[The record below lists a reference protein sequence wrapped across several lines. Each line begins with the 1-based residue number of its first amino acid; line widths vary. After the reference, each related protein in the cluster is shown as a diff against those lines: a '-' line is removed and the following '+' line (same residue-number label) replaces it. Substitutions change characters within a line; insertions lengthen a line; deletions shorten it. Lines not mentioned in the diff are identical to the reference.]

1 MQNYNKYIEH
11 IKTTWTRSEVAEM
24 FNISTKTLHDWLEE
38 RQYELRPRKA
48 ITVKEL
54 NEIFAFFGDPRP
66 YIAAE
71 RERLALKR
79 GKK

>member
-1 MQNYNKYIEH
+1 
-11 IKTTWTRSEVAEM
+11 
-24 FNISTKTLHDWLEE
+24 
-38 RQYELRPRKA
+38 LRPRKA